1 MKRSSYLELER
12 ATSYVTITQPK
23 PAPGQDPKVDMF
35 AFDRLYDGNAPT
47 KQVFDDKDN
56 IGVLDLKPLHGCD
69 GRKLDGV
76 CHDEVVS
83 LVNGLKQLLARPENK
98 LCEQLQ
104 LQLRAALAH
113 LAELYDRNTEPQWLP
128 GVRADIIRAL
138 AP

>member
-1 MKRSSYLELER
+1 M
-12 ATSYVTITQPK
+12 P
-23 PAPGQDPKVDMF
+23 
-35 AFDRLYDGNAPT
+35 RLYLVVRKRNPWGAQMIGADGST

-113 LAELYDRNTEPQWLP
+113 LTTLYDRSPPQWLP
-128 GVRADIIRAL
+128 GVRADITRAL
-138 AP
+138 AR

>member
-1 MKRSSYLELER
+1 MWLKDTL
-12 ATSYVTITQPK
+12 TSPM
-23 PAPGQDPKVDMF
+23 P
-35 AFDRLYDGNAPT
+35 RLYAVVRKRNLWGAQMIGADGST

-69 GRKLDGV
+69 GRELDGV
-76 CHDEVVS
+76 RHDEVVP

-113 LAELYDRNTEPQWLP
+113 LAELYDRNTPPQWLP
-128 GVRADIIRAL
+128 GVCADIRAL